1 MKQKPSADDVRILL
15 QGLRASVPRAE
26 CWSCDCLQGL
36 VVQLELDT
44 GDDVAYLIDPL
55 RAPRSH
61 MHGCLGCVPCPP
73 ASAFAKY
80 LAGAWND
87 IADQD

>member
-1 MKQKPSADDVRILL
+1 MKRKPSADEVKTLL
-15 QGLRASVPRAE
+15 QALRASVPRAE

-36 VVQLELDT
+36 VVQLGLDA
-44 GDDVAYLIDPL
+44 GDDVTHLTHPL
-55 RAPRSH
+55 RVPRSQ

-80 LAGAWND
+80 LAGVWID